1 MEGPRWKSVLP
12 PKGGCWGTMRMHCV
26 SWISML
32 PEHQPWPSLVQ
43 GTRGPKCLQHGLGPS
58 LGSNQKGRQACNQ
71 ASITLFGKC
80 QGEERP
86 WRLGE
91 PEVVASICAWVG
103 QASGRASKADKAGRV
118 FRVEGHRHEPVY
130 AGNGVEWW
138 LQDRMCTEDTPHLEI
153 MLGLDGTSK
162 ALETWK
168 DFKPRNDM
176 ATCYVVQY
184 SSHRS
189 QVAI

>member
-43 GTRGPKCLQHGLGPS
+43 GTRGPKCLQHGLDPS

-103 QASGRASKADKAGRV
+103 ESFWKSFQGRQGRKSVQSGRTQARASVCREWCGMVAAGRDV
-118 FRVEGHRHEPVY
+118 RRGHPSSGDY
-130 AGNGVEWW
+130 AG
-138 LQDRMCTEDTPHLEI
+138 P
-153 MLGLDGTSK
+153 
-162 ALETWK
+162 
-168 DFKPRNDM
+168 
-176 ATCYVVQY
+176 
-184 SSHRS
+184 
-189 QVAI
+189 